1 MYGVPLRLHYSL
13 MRFMVGDLVLN
24 LVAIVKELSGRIH
37 ACTGC
42 VADKRKRGSG
52 WVSQEEKRGLLSV
65 KNGHLEW
72 E

>member
-1 MYGVPLRLHYSL
+1 

-24 LVAIVKELSGRIH
+24 LVAIVKELSGGIH
-37 ACTGC
+37 ACVEC
-42 VADKRKRGSG
+42 VTDKRKRGSG
-52 WVSQEEKRGLLSV
+52 WVSQEEKRGLVSV

>member
-1 MYGVPLRLHYSL
+1 

-24 LVAIVKELSGRIH
+24 LVAIVKELSGRML
-37 ACTGC
+37 ARVKC
-42 VADKRKRGSG
+42 VTDKQKRGSG
-52 WVSQEEKRGLLSV
+52 WVSQEEKRGLESV